1 MHTINPSQSSQE
13 EVAKDLKEIPIIS
26 SDYQDEDRI
35 QYIVKDS
42 SQSNESD
49 VYSESVYDS
58 EYEEEEYEEEYEEE
72 EEEYEERHE
81 PINSRI
87 IIKTSTDIPP
97 APPYDYRSK
106 YNDANL
112 IRGDR
117 IYLRYRHKLYLFLIE
132 FHLSS
137 DNESVFHL
145 Y

>member
-58 EYEEEEYEEEYEEE
+58 EYEEEEYEEEEE
-72 EEEYEERHE
+72 HE

-97 APPYDYRSK
+97 APPYDYGIE
-106 YNDANL
+106 YNDTNL
-112 IRGDR
+112 IRGKR

-132 FHLSS
+132 FHFSS
-137 DNESVFHL
+137 TEEKVYKYLLVKPSVV
-145 Y
+145 

>member
-26 SDYQDEDRI
+26 SDYQEEDRI

-97 APPYDYRSK
+97 APPYDYDYKYRSNNSRIGK
-106 YNDANL
+106 
-112 IRGDR
+112 R